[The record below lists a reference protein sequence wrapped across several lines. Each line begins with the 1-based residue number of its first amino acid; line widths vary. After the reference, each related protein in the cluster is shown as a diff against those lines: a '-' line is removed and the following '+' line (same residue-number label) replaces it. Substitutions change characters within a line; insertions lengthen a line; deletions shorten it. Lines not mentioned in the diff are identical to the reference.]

1 MKGGGGCM
9 SRKIHFYILI
19 FFEVLLA
26 LSMLRSYGLHFEY
39 ETLNSVSLL
48 SSQFPQQLFLVWF
61 VFRLMKDKRK
71 VESILAVFAFH
82 ICQLATYFIIPAS
95 IFKPWLVSPVLT
107 VICLIWLVIIIKKT
121 ELPTLLASFKSLS
134 AWQSSVPLLGLGMV
148 AIVWSTH
155 YINIDLDDLSS
166 LTYIL
171 YPILECASIFLFLT
185 LMTETIQKKLR
196 ISSILIAV
204 VSLLE
209 LIYGFLV
216 DHIITDVSLFLL
228 VVSSYLVYLTNGNTS
243 TLVETWQQK
252 YGFEVSKESLLVEK
266 RTKPVVEERKIYDY
280 ADNPEHKNHDY
291 TNNQKQSNLV
301 PDSIWLWTAFIL
313 ALRDLVVNLT
323 SVIYYP
329 IDESNPLAG
338 IGWFM
343 YFIMMTP
350 LIIIPTMMLPRAI
363 STANKNRL
371 YIVAMLFIL
380 VARSSIEQ
388 LIVPALILY
397 GVSKIKEE

>member
-1 MKGGGGCM
+1 M
-9 SRKIHFYILI
+9 SRKTWYYILI

-71 VESILAVFAFH
+71 VEGILAVLAFH
-82 ICQLATYFIIPAS
+82 ICQLVTYFIIPAS

-107 VICLIWLVIIIKKT
+107 VICLAWLVIMIMKA
-121 ELPTLLASFKSLS
+121 ELPTLLASFKNPS

-185 LMTETIQKKLR
+185 LMTEINQKKLR
-196 ISSILIAV
+196 ISSILLIAI
-204 VSLLE
+204 SLLE

-216 DHIITDVSLFLL
+216 DHIITDVTLFLL
-228 VVSSYLVYLTNGNTS
+228 AVSFYLAYRVNGNTL
-243 TLVETWQQK
+243 TLVEKWQKK
-252 YGFEVSKESLLVEK
+252 YGLELKEKDLLVEK

-280 ADNPEHKNHDY
+280 AESQRQLNPLSLH
-291 TNNQKQSNLV
+291 S
-301 PDSIWLWTAFIL
+301 PWLWTAFIL
-313 ALRDLVVNLT
+313 ALRNLIFNIIA
-323 SVIYYP
+323 VFNYP
-329 IDESNPLAG
+329 TDETNPLAG

-343 YFIMMTP
+343 YFIVMIP
-350 LIIIPTMMLPRAI
+350 LIIIPTVMLPNAI
-363 STANKNRL
+363 RTADKNRL

>member
-1 MKGGGGCM
+1 M
-9 SRKIHFYILI
+9 SRKICFYILI

-26 LSMLRSYGLHFEY
+26 LSMLKSYGLHFEY
-39 ETLNSVSLL
+39 ETLNSVFLL
-48 SSQFPQQLFLVWF
+48 SSQFPQQLILVWF

-71 VESILAVFAFH
+71 VEGVLAVLAFH
-82 ICQLATYFIIPAS
+82 ICQLVTYFIIPAS

-107 VICLIWLVIIIKKT
+107 VICLIWLVIMIKKT
-121 ELPTLLASFKSLS
+121 ELPTLLASFKSPS
-134 AWQSSVPLLGLGMV
+134 AWQSSVPLICLGMV
-148 AIVWSTH
+148 AVVWATH
-155 YINIDLDDLSS
+155 YVKITTKDISGIF
-166 LTYIL
+166 YIL
-171 YPILECASIFLFLT
+171 YPVLECASIFLFLT
-185 LMTETIQKKLR
+185 LMTEINQKKLR
-196 ISSILIAV
+196 ISSILIMV
-204 VSLLE
+204 ISLLE

-228 VVSSYLVYLTNGNTS
+228 VVSSYLVYRTNGNTS
-243 TLVETWQQK
+243 TLVEKWQQK
-252 YGFEVSKESLLVEK
+252 YGFEVREDDLLVEK
-266 RTKPVVEERKIYDY
+266 KTKPVIEECKIYDY
-280 ADNPEHKNHDY
+280 AESQRQLNPQILH
-291 TNNQKQSNLV
+291 S
-301 PDSIWLWTAFIL
+301 PWLWTAFIL

-363 STANKNRL
+363 STANKSRL
-371 YIVAMLFIL
+371 YVVAGIFIV
-380 VARSSIEQ
+380 SYGSIEQ

>member
-1 MKGGGGCM
+1 M
-9 SRKIHFYILI
+9 SRKICFYILI

-26 LSMLRSYGLHFEY
+26 LSMLKSYGLHFEY

-48 SSQFPQQLFLVWF
+48 SSQFPQQLILVWF

-71 VESILAVFAFH
+71 VEGILAVLAFH
-82 ICQLATYFIIPAS
+82 ICQLVTYFIIPAS

-107 VICLIWLVIIIKKT
+107 IICLIWLVIMIKKV
-121 ELPTLLASFKSLS
+121 ELPTLLASFKNPS
-134 AWQSSVPLLGLGMV
+134 AWQSSVPLIGLGMIAV
-148 AIVWSTH
+148 VWSTH

-171 YPILECASIFLFLT
+171 YPILECSSIFLFLT

-196 ISSILIAV
+196 ISSILIMV
-204 VSLLE
+204 ISLLE

-228 VVSSYLVYLTNGNTS
+228 VASFYLVYRTNRNTS

-252 YGFEVSKESLLVEK
+252 YGFEVREDDLLVEK

-291 TNNQKQSNLV
+291 TTNQKQSNLA

-363 STANKNRL
+363 STDNKNRL
-371 YIVAMLFIL
+371 YVVAGLFI
-380 VARSSIEQ
+380 VSYGSIEQ

>member
-1 MKGGGGCM
+1 M
-9 SRKIHFYILI
+9 SRKICFYILI

-39 ETLNSVSLL
+39 ETFNSVSLL
-48 SSQFPQQLFLVWF
+48 SSQFPQQVVLVWF
-61 VFRLMKDKRK
+61 ILRLVKDERK
-71 VESILAVFAFH
+71 VEGILAVLAFQ
-82 ICQLATYFIIPAS
+82 ICQLVTYFIIPTS

-107 VICLIWLVIIIKKT
+107 VICLIWLVIMIKKI
-121 ELPTLLASFKSLS
+121 ELPTLLASFKSPS

-155 YINIDLDDLSS
+155 YINIDLDNLSS

-196 ISSILIAV
+196 ISSILIMV
-204 VSLLE
+204 ISLLE

-216 DHIITDVSLFLL
+216 DRIITDVSLFLL
-228 VVSSYLVYLTNGNTS
+228 VVSSYLVYRTNGNTS
-243 TLVETWQQK
+243 TLVEKWQKK
-252 YGFEVSKESLLVEK
+252 YGVEIREDDLLVEK
-266 RTKPVVEERKIYDY
+266 KTKPVVEKRKIYDY
-280 ADNPEHKNHDY
+280 AESQRQLSPQILH
-291 TNNQKQSNLV
+291 S
-301 PDSIWLWTAFIL
+301 PWLWTAFIL

-371 YIVAMLFIL
+371 YVVAGLFI
-380 VARSSIEQ
+380 VSYGSIEQ

>member
-1 MKGGGGCM
+1 M
-9 SRKIHFYILI
+9 SRKTWYYILI

-61 VFRLMKDKRK
+61 VFRLLKDKWK
-71 VESILAVFAFH
+71 AEGVLAVLAFH
-82 ICQLATYFIIPAS
+82 ICQLVTYFIIPAS

-107 VICLIWLVIIIKKT
+107 IMCLIWLVITIRKT
-121 ELPTLLASFKSLS
+121 ELPTLLASLKSSS

-148 AIVWSTH
+148 AVVWATH
-155 YINIDLDDLSS
+155 YVKISTKDISGIF
-166 LTYIL
+166 YIL
-171 YPILECASIFLFLT
+171 YPVLECASIFLLLI
-185 LMTETIQKKLR
+185 LMTEENQKKLR
-196 ISSILIAV
+196 ISSILLIII
-204 VSLLE
+204 SLLE
-209 LIYGFLV
+209 LIYAFLV

-228 VVSSYLVYLTNGNTS
+228 VVSSYLVYRTNGNTS
-243 TLVETWQQK
+243 TLVEKWQQK
-252 YGFEVSKESLLVEK
+252 YGFEVREDDLLVEK
-266 RTKPVVEERKIYDY
+266 KTKPVIEKRKVYDY
-280 ADNPEHKNHDY
+280 AES
-291 TNNQKQSNLV
+291 QRQLNLQILHS
-301 PDSIWLWTAFIL
+301 PWLWTAFIL

-371 YIVAMLFIL
+371 YVVAGLFI
-380 VARSSIEQ
+380 VSYGSIEQ

-397 GVSKIKEE
+397 GVSKITEE

>member
-1 MKGGGGCM
+1 M
-9 SRKIHFYILI
+9 SRKICFYILI

-26 LSMLRSYGLHFEY
+26 LSMLKSYGLHFEY

-48 SSQFPQQLFLVWF
+48 SSQFPQQLILVWF
-61 VFRLMKDKRK
+61 VFRLMNDKRK
-71 VESILAVFAFH
+71 VEGILAVLAFH
-82 ICQLATYFIIPAS
+82 ICQLVTYFIIPAS

-107 VICLIWLVIIIKKT
+107 VICLIWLVIMIKKT
-121 ELPTLLASFKSLS
+121 ELPTLLASFKTPS
-134 AWQSSVPLLGLGMV
+134 AWQSSVPLIGLGMIAV
-148 AIVWSTH
+148 VWATH
-155 YINIDLDDLSS
+155 YLKITIKDISGIF
-166 LTYIL
+166 YIL
-171 YPILECASIFLFLT
+171 YPVLECASIFLFLT
-185 LMTETIQKKLR
+185 LMTEINQKKLR
-196 ISSILIAV
+196 ISSILIMV
-204 VSLLE
+204 ISLLE

-228 VVSSYLVYLTNGNTS
+228 VVSSYLVYRTNGNTS
-243 TLVETWQQK
+243 TLVETGQQK
-252 YGFEVSKESLLVEK
+252 YGVEVREDDLLVEK
-266 RTKPVVEERKIYDY
+266 KTKPVVEKRKIYDY
-280 ADNPEHKNHDY
+280 AESQRQLDPLSLH
-291 TNNQKQSNLV
+291 S
-301 PDSIWLWTAFIL
+301 PWLWTAFIL

-371 YIVAMLFIL
+371 YVVAGLFI
-380 VARSSIEQ
+380 VSYGSIEQ

>member
-1 MKGGGGCM
+1 M
-9 SRKIHFYILI
+9 SRKICFYILI

-26 LSMLRSYGLHFEY
+26 LSMLKSYGLHFEY

-48 SSQFPQQLFLVWF
+48 SSQFPQQLILVWF

-71 VESILAVFAFH
+71 VEGVLAVLAFH
-82 ICQLATYFIIPAS
+82 ICQLVTYFIIPAS

-107 VICLIWLVIIIKKT
+107 IICLIWLVIMIKKV
-121 ELPTLLASFKSLS
+121 ELPTLLASFKTPS
-134 AWQSSVPLLGLGMV
+134 AWQSSVPLIGLGMIAV
-148 AIVWSTH
+148 VWATH
-155 YINIDLDDLSS
+155 YLKITIKDISGIF
-166 LTYIL
+166 YIL
-171 YPILECASIFLFLT
+171 YPVLECASIFLFLT
-185 LMTETIQKKLR
+185 LMTEINQKKLR
-196 ISSILIAV
+196 ISSILIMV
-204 VSLLE
+204 ISLLE

-228 VVSSYLVYLTNGNTS
+228 VASFYLVYRTNGNTS
-243 TLVETWQQK
+243 TLVEKWQQK
-252 YGFEVSKESLLVEK
+252 YGFEVREDDLLVEK
-266 RTKPVVEERKIYDY
+266 KTKPVVEERKIYDY

-291 TNNQKQSNLV
+291 TTNQKQSNLA

-313 ALRDLVVNLT
+313 VLRDFVVNLT

-371 YIVAMLFIL
+371 YVVAGLFI
-380 VARSSIEQ
+380 VSYGSIEQ

>member
-1 MKGGGGCM
+1 M
-9 SRKIHFYILI
+9 SRKTWYYILI

-26 LSMLRSYGLHFEY
+26 LSMLKSYGLHFEY

-71 VESILAVFAFH
+71 VEGILAVLAFH
-82 ICQLATYFIIPAS
+82 ICQLVTYFLIPAS

-107 VICLIWLVIIIKKT
+107 VICLIWLVIMIMKV
-121 ELPTLLASFKSLS
+121 ELPTLLASFKSPS

-148 AIVWSTH
+148 AVVWATH
-155 YINIDLDDLSS
+155 YVKITTKDISGIF
-166 LTYIL
+166 YIL
-171 YPILECASIFLFLT
+171 YPVLECASIFLFLT
-185 LMTETIQKKLR
+185 LIAETTQKKLR
-196 ISSILIAV
+196 ISSIFIIV
-204 VSLLE
+204 TSLLE
-209 LIYGFLV
+209 LVYGFLV

-228 VVSSYLVYLTNGNTS
+228 VVSSYLVYRTNGNTS
-243 TLVETWQQK
+243 TLVEKWQKK
-252 YGFEVSKESLLVEK
+252 YGFELSEDDLLVEK
-266 RTKPVVEERKIYDY
+266 RTKPVIEERKSYDY
-280 ADNPEHKNHDY
+280 AESQRQLNPQGLH
-291 TNNQKQSNLV
+291 S
-301 PDSIWLWTAFIL
+301 PWLWTAFIL
-313 ALRDLVVNLT
+313 SLRDLVINLI

-371 YIVAMLFIL
+371 YVVAGLFI
-380 VARSSIEQ
+380 VSYGSIEQ

-397 GVSKIKEE
+397 GVSKITEE

>member
-1 MKGGGGCM
+1 M
-9 SRKIHFYILI
+9 SRKICFYILI

-26 LSMLRSYGLHFEY
+26 LSMLKSYGLHFEY

-48 SSQFPQQLFLVWF
+48 SSQFLQQVVLVWF

-71 VESILAVFAFH
+71 VEGVLAVLAFH
-82 ICQLATYFIIPAS
+82 ICQLVTYLIIPAS

-107 VICLIWLVIIIKKT
+107 IICLIWLVIMIKKV
-121 ELPTLLASFKSLS
+121 ELPTLLASFKSPS
-134 AWQSSVPLLGLGMV
+134 AWQSSVPFIGLGMIAV
-148 AIVWSTH
+148 VWATH
-155 YINIDLDDLSS
+155 YLKITIKDISGIF
-166 LTYIL
+166 YIL
-171 YPILECASIFLFLT
+171 YPVLECASIFLFLT
-185 LMTETIQKKLR
+185 LMTEINQKKLR
-196 ISSILIAV
+196 TSSILIVAI
-204 VSLLE
+204 SLLE

-228 VVSSYLVYLTNGNTS
+228 VVSSYLVYRTNGNTS
-243 TLVETWQQK
+243 TLVEKWQQK
-252 YGFEVSKESLLVEK
+252 YGFDVREDDLLVDK
-266 RTKPVVEERKIYDY
+266 KTKPVVEERKIYDY
-280 ADNPEHKNHDY
+280 SESPEHKNHDY
-291 TNNQKQSNLV
+291 TTNQKQSNLV

-350 LIIIPTMMLPRAI
+350 LIIIPTIMLPRAI

-371 YIVAMLFIL
+371 YVVAGLFI
-380 VARSSIEQ
+380 VSYGSIEQ

>member
-1 MKGGGGCM
+1 M
-9 SRKIHFYILI
+9 SRKICFYILI

-48 SSQFPQQLFLVWF
+48 SSQLPQQAILIWF

-71 VESILAVFAFH
+71 VEGILAVLAFQ
-82 ICQLATYFIIPAS
+82 ICQLVTYFIIPVS
-95 IFKPWLVSPVLT
+95 IFEPWLVSPVLT
-107 VICLIWLVIIIKKT
+107 IICLIWLVIMIKKT
-121 ELPTLLASFKSLS
+121 ELPTLLASFKSPS
-134 AWQSSVPLLGLGMV
+134 AWQSSVPFIGLGMV
-148 AIVWSTH
+148 EVVWATH
-155 YINIDLDDLSS
+155 YVKITTKDISGIF
-166 LTYIL
+166 YIL
-171 YPILECASIFLFLT
+171 YPVLECASIFLFLT
-185 LMTETIQKKLR
+185 LMTEINQKKLR
-196 ISSILIAV
+196 ISSILIMV
-204 VSLLE
+204 ISLLE

-228 VVSSYLVYLTNGNTS
+228 VVSSYLVYRTNGNTS
-243 TLVETWQQK
+243 TLVEKWQQK
-252 YGFEVSKESLLVEK
+252 YGVEVREDDLLVEK
-266 RTKPVVEERKIYDY
+266 KTKPVVEERKIYDY
-280 ADNPEHKNHDY
+280 AESQRQLNPLSLH
-291 TNNQKQSNLV
+291 S
-301 PDSIWLWTAFIL
+301 PWLWTAFIL

-323 SVIYYP
+323 SVFYYP
-329 IDESNPLAG
+329 INDLNPLAG

-343 YFIMMTP
+343 YFIVMIP
-350 LIIIPTMMLPRAI
+350 LIIIPTVMLPNAI
-363 STANKNRL
+363 RTADKNRL

>member
-1 MKGGGGCM
+1 M
-9 SRKIHFYILI
+9 SRKICFYILI

-26 LSMLRSYGLHFEY
+26 LSMLKSYGLHFEY

-71 VESILAVFAFH
+71 VEGILAVLAFH
-82 ICQLATYFIIPAS
+82 ICQLVTYFLIPAS

-107 VICLIWLVIIIKKT
+107 IICLIWLVIMIKKV
-121 ELPTLLASFKSLS
+121 ELPTLLASFKTSS

-148 AIVWSTH
+148 AVVWATH
-155 YINIDLDDLSS
+155 YVKITTKDISGIF
-166 LTYIL
+166 YIL
-171 YPILECASIFLFLT
+171 YPVLECASIFLFLT
-185 LMTETIQKKLR
+185 LMTETTQKKLR
-196 ISSILIAV
+196 ISSILIMV
-204 VSLLE
+204 ISLLE

-228 VVSSYLVYLTNGNTS
+228 VVSSYLVYRTNGNTS
-243 TLVETWQQK
+243 TLVEKWQQK
-252 YGFEVSKESLLVEK
+252 YGVEVREDDLLVEK
-266 RTKPVVEERKIYDY
+266 MTKPVVEERKIYDY
-280 ADNPEHKNHDY
+280 AESQRQLNPQILH
-291 TNNQKQSNLV
+291 S
-301 PDSIWLWTAFIL
+301 PWLWTAFIL

-371 YIVAMLFIL
+371 YVVAGLFI
-380 VARSSIEQ
+380 VSYGSIEQ

>member
-1 MKGGGGCM
+1 M
-9 SRKIHFYILI
+9 SRKICFYILI

-26 LSMLRSYGLHFEY
+26 LSMLKSYGLHFEY

-71 VESILAVFAFH
+71 VEGILAVLAFH
-82 ICQLATYFIIPAS
+82 ICQLVTYFLIPAS

-107 VICLIWLVIIIKKT
+107 IICLIWLVIMIKKV
-121 ELPTLLASFKSLS
+121 ELPTLLASFKTSS

-148 AIVWSTH
+148 AVVWATH
-155 YINIDLDDLSS
+155 YVKITTKDISGIF
-166 LTYIL
+166 YIL
-171 YPILECASIFLFLT
+171 YPVLECASIFLFLT
-185 LMTETIQKKLR
+185 LMTEINQKKLR
-196 ISSILIAV
+196 ISSILIMV
-204 VSLLE
+204 ISLLE

-228 VVSSYLVYLTNGNTS
+228 VVSSYLVYRTNGNTS

-252 YGFEVSKESLLVEK
+252 YGFEVREDDLLVEK
-266 RTKPVVEERKIYDY
+266 KTKPVVEKRKIYDY

-291 TNNQKQSNLV
+291 TTNQKQSNLA

-313 ALRDLVVNLT
+313 SLRDLVINLI
-323 SVIYYP
+323 SVIYSP
-329 IDESNPLAG
+329 IDKFNPLAG

-371 YIVAMLFIL
+371 YVVAGLFI
-380 VARSSIEQ
+380 VSYGSIEQ

>member
-1 MKGGGGCM
+1 M
-9 SRKIHFYILI
+9 SRKICFYILI

-26 LSMLRSYGLHFEY
+26 LSMLKSYGLHFEY

-71 VESILAVFAFH
+71 VEGILAVFAFH
-82 ICQLATYFIIPAS
+82 ICQLVTYFIIPAS

-107 VICLIWLVIIIKKT
+107 VICLIWLVIMIKKT
-121 ELPTLLASFKSLS
+121 ELPTLLTSFKSPS
-134 AWQSSVPLLGLGMV
+134 AWQSSVPLIGLGMIAV
-148 AIVWSTH
+148 VWATH
-155 YINIDLDDLSS
+155 YVKITTKDISGIF
-166 LTYIL
+166 YIL
-171 YPILECASIFLFLT
+171 YPVLECASIFLFLT
-185 LMTETIQKKLR
+185 LMTEINQKKLR
-196 ISSILIAV
+196 ISSILITV

-209 LIYGFLV
+209 LVYGFLV

-228 VVSSYLVYLTNGNTS
+228 VVSSYLVYRTNGNTS
-243 TLVETWQQK
+243 TLVEKWQQK
-252 YGFEVSKESLLVEK
+252 YGFELKENDLLVEK
-266 RTKPVVEERKIYDY
+266 RTKPVIEKRKIYDY
-280 ADNPEHKNHDY
+280 AESQRQLNPQILH
-291 TNNQKQSNLV
+291 S
-301 PDSIWLWTAFIL
+301 PWLWTAFIL
-313 ALRDLVVNLT
+313 SLRDLVVNLT

-350 LIIIPTMMLPRAI
+350 LIIIPTVMFPRAI

-371 YIVAMLFIL
+371 YVVAGLFI
-380 VARSSIEQ
+380 VSYGSIEQ

>member
-1 MKGGGGCM
+1 M
-9 SRKIHFYILI
+9 SRKICFYILI

-26 LSMLRSYGLHFEY
+26 LSMLKSYGLHFEY

-71 VESILAVFAFH
+71 VEGILAVLAFH
-82 ICQLATYFIIPAS
+82 ICQLVTYFLIPAS

-107 VICLIWLVIIIKKT
+107 VICLIWLVIMIKKT
-121 ELPTLLASFKSLS
+121 ELPTLLASFKSPS
-134 AWQSSVPLLGLGMV
+134 AWQSSVPLIGLGMIAV
-148 AIVWSTH
+148 VWATH
-155 YINIDLDDLSS
+155 YLKITIKDISGIF
-166 LTYIL
+166 YIL
-171 YPILECASIFLFLT
+171 YPVLECASIFLFLT
-185 LMTETIQKKLR
+185 LMTEINQKKLR
-196 ISSILIAV
+196 ISSILIVAI
-204 VSLLE
+204 SLLE

-228 VVSSYLVYLTNGNTS
+228 VVSSYLVYRTNGNTL
-243 TLVETWQQK
+243 TLVEKWQKK
-252 YGFEVSKESLLVEK
+252 YGFELKENDLLVEK
-266 RTKPVVEERKIYDY
+266 RTKPVIEKRKIYDY
-280 ADNPEHKNHDY
+280 AESQRQLNPQILH
-291 TNNQKQSNLV
+291 S
-301 PDSIWLWTAFIL
+301 PWLWTAFIL
-313 ALRDLVVNLT
+313 SLRDLVVNLT

-350 LIIIPTMMLPRAI
+350 LIIIPTVMFPRAI

-371 YIVAMLFIL
+371 YVVAGLFI
-380 VARSSIEQ
+380 VSYGSIEQ